1 MSTRRSGFSLRHAN
15 VIILTDETE
24 FARLLTA
31 GWQAERQAPRV
42 TVLTSDLWPEQEAPA
57 RDLVVVGPVREGG
70 LTSVLRALDPLT
82 AVILCV
88 PADSK
93 ELGQLRA
100 KYPRLIHVPLREDW
114 AQTLLLVAGES
125 LRRTEAVRL
134 ARQAERAAAKN
145 ENHATLGRYMLD
157 MKHSVNNAL
166 TSMLGNAEL
175 LLLEPGQ
182 LSSQSLAQIK
192 TIHSMALRINEVMQR
207 FSSLASEMLEAENT
221 SQAET
226 EQTGSSIPPRR

>member
-1 MSTRRSGFSLRHAN
+1 MRHAN
-15 VIILTDETE
+15 VVILTDETE

-31 GWQAERQAPRV
+31 CWQAERQAPGV
-42 TVLTSDLWPEQEAPA
+42 TVLTSDLWREQESPA
-57 RDLVVVGPVREGG
+57 HDLIVVGPLREGK
-70 LTSVLRALDPLT
+70 LTGVLGSLDPST

-88 PADSK
+88 PADSR
-93 ELGQLRA
+93 EFGQLRT
-100 KYPRLIHVPLREDW
+100 KYPRLVHVPLREDW

-125 LRRTEAVRL
+125 LRRTEAVRI
-134 ARQAERAAAKN
+134 ARQAERSAAKN

-192 TIHSMALRINEVMQR
+192 TIHSMALRINEIMQR
-207 FSSLASEMLEAENT
+207 FSSLASEMQEAENA

-226 EQTGSSIPPRR
+226 EETNSPLPQRR